1 MTQGHRYLMRATSY
15 IPVVDG
21 IEQFKGG
28 MFPDGK
34 DILRGVFM

>member
-1 MTQGHRYLMRATSY
+1 MTQGHRYLRAASY

-21 IEQFKGG
+21 IEQIKGG

-34 DILRGVFM
+34 DIMRGVLM